1 MKMKKELIYL
11 ISLTVTL
18 LAGCADIDHPG
29 EDDDNTPKE
38 ARTLLLLNEGSM
50 GHNNSSLVKYDL
62 SEKELVKD
70 YFLTVN
76 KRGLGDVGNDM
87 LQYGA
92 KIYIVV
98 NKSSTIEVVDATT
111 GLSITQIDMKTAGG
125 EAKEPRRIASYG
137 DKVYVTSFDD
147 TVTRIDTAT
156 LAIDGSVTVGQDPEG
171 IAIRDNKIYV
181 ANSGGLNWEN
191 NYDNTVSIIDVI
203 TFKEEKKIEIG
214 VNPGTVQF
222 DSEGDLYVT
231 ITGNYDDIQPAFKK
245 ITAGSDEVVTV
256 PGIDA
261 PGKFVIVD
269 NKAYIINGSYGEP
282 NSVIVYDCLNEKIIT
297 DSFIS
302 DGTSIEIMNNITVDP
317 FSGDLFI
324 AETDYIN
331 PGNLHCF
338 DKNGKLKYS
347 LTAVGLNP
355 SVVVIQ

>member
-1 MKMKKELIYL
+1 M
-11 ISLTVTL
+11 SLTVTL
-18 LAGCADIDHPG
+18 LAGCADIDHPA
-29 EDDDNTPKE
+29 EDDNTPKQDK
-38 ARTLLLLNEGSM
+38 TLWMLNEGSM
-50 GHNNSSLVKYDL
+50 GHNNSTLAKYDL
-62 SEKELVKD
+62 SAKELVKD

-98 NKSSTIEVVDATT
+98 NKSSTIEVVDTVT
-111 GLSITQIDMKTAGG
+111 GISITQIDMKTAGG

-137 DKVYVTSFDD
+137 GKVYVTSFDD
-147 TVTRIDTAT
+147 TVTRIDTAR
-156 LAIDGSVTVGQDPEG
+156 LAIDGSVIVGQDPEG

-191 NYDNTVSIIDVI
+191 NYDNTVSVIDVT

-214 VNPGTVQF
+214 VNPGSVQF

-231 ITGNYDDIQPAFKK
+231 ITGNYGDIQAAFKK

-256 PGIDA
+256 TGIDA
-261 PGKFVIVD
+261 PGKFVIAD

-282 NSVIVYDCLNEKIIT
+282 NRVIVYDCLNEKIIT
-297 DSFIS
+297 DNFIS
-302 DGTSIEIMNNITVDP
+302 DATTIGIMNNITVDAL
-317 FSGDLFI
+317 SGDVFI
-324 AETDYIN
+324 AETDYMN
-331 PGNLHCF
+331 PGNIYCF
-338 DKNGKLKYS
+338 YKNGKLKYS
-347 LTAVGLNP
+347 FTAVGLNP

>member
-1 MKMKKELIYL
+1 MKKQLFYL
-11 ISLTVTL
+11 MTITVVL
-18 LAGCADIDHPG
+18 LSGCSDINNPVDNG
-29 EDDDNTPKE
+29 DNTPKE

-50 GHNNSSLVKYDL
+50 GHNNSSLSKYDL

-92 KIYIVV
+92 KIYVVV
-98 NKSSTIEVVDATT
+98 NKSSTIEVMDATT
-111 GLSITQIDMKTAGG
+111 GISVRQIAMKTAGG
-125 EAKEPRRIASYG
+125 EAKEPRRIAARG
-137 DKVYVTSFDD
+137 GKVYVTSFDD
-147 TVTRIDTAT
+147 TVTRIDTLT
-156 LAIDGSVTVGQDPEG
+156 LAIEGSVIVGQDPEG
-171 IAIRDNKIYV
+171 IAIVNNKIYV
-181 ANSGGLNWEN
+181 TNSGGLNWEN
-191 NYDNTVSIIDVI
+191 GYDKTVSIIDVTSFI
-203 TFKEEKKIEIG
+203 EEEKIEIG
-214 VNPGTVQF
+214 VNPGALQT
-222 DSEGDLYVT
+222 DSEGDLYVAVSGDYT
-231 ITGNYDDIQPAFKK
+231 EAHPSTFRK
-245 ITAGSDEVVTV
+245 INTSNGEVTTV
-256 PGIDA
+256 PGIDS
-261 PGKFVIVD
+261 PFKFVIVD

-317 FSGDLFI
+317 FSGDMFI